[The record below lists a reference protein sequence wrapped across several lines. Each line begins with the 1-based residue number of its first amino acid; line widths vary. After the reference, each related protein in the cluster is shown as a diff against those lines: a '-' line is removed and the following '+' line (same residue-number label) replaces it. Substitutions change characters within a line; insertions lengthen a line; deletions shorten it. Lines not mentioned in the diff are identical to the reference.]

1 MMTMMM
7 IIMDMEIMTMMNTK
21 HLALFLILSL
31 TSCQPKTFELTD
43 GTMITQRKADRI
55 IKKCLRKAWRQM
67 PKEGKKILTET
78 PVYIKVD
85 TTGN

>member
-1 MMTMMM
+1 M
-7 IIMDMEIMTMMNTK
+7 K
-21 HLALFLILSL
+21 FSLHHLTIFLS
-31 TSCQPKTFELTD
+31 KTFELTD

-67 PKEGKKILTET
+67 PKEGKKILTDT
-78 PVYIKVD
+78 PVYIEVD

>member
-1 MMTMMM
+1 MTTMMM
-7 IIMDMEIMTMMNTK
+7 IIMDMEIMMMMNTK

-67 PKEGKKILTET
+67 PKEGKKILTDT

>member
-1 MMTMMM
+1 MTTITQTLEM
-7 IIMDMEIMTMMNTK
+7 ITMTTTK

-55 IKKCLRKAWRQM
+55 MKKCVRKAWREL

-78 PVYIKVD
+78 PVYIEVD